1 MKSHDGLQ
9 PWSVGPIYPW
19 MIRGLG
25 RSLQAF
31 NGVTGEA
38 GRCYDYDFKVEGSF
52 KTAHAAATADCRA
65 ADVGETVTSANAVE
79 QNSQL
84 NCVAA

>member
-1 MKSHDGLQ
+1 MSGLQ
-9 PWSVGPIYPW
+9 TWSIGPIYPW
-19 MIRGLG
+19 MVRGLG
-25 RSLQAF
+25 HSLQAF

-38 GRCYDYDFKVEGSF
+38 GPCYDYDFNVEGSF

-65 ADVGETVTSANAVE
+65 ALAGETVTSANADE

-84 NCVAA
+84 SCVAA